1 MRKIFILFALS
12 FLTLGVFADDI
23 TVTDDGSG
31 VGTVTWTSD
40 NVYLLDG
47 FVFVNDGQV
56 LTIEAGTT
64 IKGKPGQG
72 ESASALIVAQ
82 GGLLIA
88 NGTAANPIIF
98 TAQADDGSMPIT
110 VNGQWGGLILLGK
123 ATTNNATLTKQIE
136 GVPTTETRAIYGGED
151 NMDCSAQ
158 LSYVS
163 IRHGGTDIGEGNEIN
178 GLTMGGCGKNTV
190 VSYLEV
196 IANKDDGIEFF
207 GGLPRLD
214 HILTAYVGDDSYD
227 YDEGFRGY
235 GQFWATVQ
243 FDADGDRLGEH
254 DGGPSDCET
263 CEPYA
268 HPIIHNATYIGVPGE
283 ERRVFTMRD
292 NAGGEYRNSIFAE
305 QDKGIDIEFVEE
317 SDDSWSQWKEYGN
330 LIIADNIFQNVA
342 DGTPAKLFT
351 MSVPKDDLGN
361 PKWDIPA
368 GYEDEFAADFAAQN
382 NTVADVGVSV
392 ENPVPSGDVSGPDYT
407 GAPFWFARVDY
418 KGAYKPGTM
427 WAGGW
432 TLTYKDM
439 AYLSDGTETAVFNV
453 IKKEANVYP
462 NPVERFA
469 TVSFEYEAGQV
480 YSFRIYNLAGM
491 LVREID
497 NLTMG
502 EFNFSRGNLESG
514 LYIYDLTNDRGSSL
528 SGKLMMK

>member
-1 MRKIFILFALS
+1 MRKITFLFALLL
-12 FLTLGVFADDI
+12 LTVGVFADDI

-72 ESASALIVAQ
+72 ESASALIVAM
-82 GGLLIA
+82 GGKIIA
-88 NGTAANPIIF
+88 RGTADAPIIF
-98 TAQADDGSMPIT
+98 TAEADDGTMPAT

-123 ATTNNATLTKQIE
+123 ATTNNATETKQIE
-136 GVPTTETRAIYGGED
+136 GIPTTETRAIYGGED
-151 NMDCSAQ
+151 DNDNSGQ
-158 LSYVS
+158 LKFVS

-178 GLTMGGCGKNTV
+178 GLTLGGCGKNTMISYVEV
-190 VSYLEV
+190 V
-196 IANKDDGIEFF
+196 ANKDDGVEFF

-214 HILTAYVGDDSYD
+214 HILVAYVGDDSYD

-243 FDADGDRLGEH
+243 FDADGDRMGEH

-283 ERRVFTMRD
+283 GRRVITLRD

-317 SDDSWSQWKEYGN
+317 SDDSWSQWKTYGN

-342 DGTPAKLFT
+342 DGSAAKLFD
-351 MSVPKDDLGN
+351 MSVPKDTADN

-382 NTVADVGVSV
+382 NSVADVGVSV
-392 ENPVPSGDVSGPDYT
+392 ADPVPTGDVSGPDYT
-407 GAPFWFARVDY
+407 GAPGWFAQVDF
-418 KGAYKPGTM
+418 KGAFAPGTM

-432 TLTYKDM
+432 TL
-439 AYLSDGTETAVFNV
+439 AYADEAFIADEAATAIREV
-453 IKKEANVYP
+453 KRMEASVYP
-462 NPVERFA
+462 NPVSSFA
-469 TVSFEYEAGQV
+469 TVNFEYRAGQV
-480 YSFRIYNLAGM
+480 FTFKVYNLAGM
-491 LVREID
+491 LVREVNNI
-497 NLTMG
+497 TTG
-502 EFNFSRGNLESG
+502 EFNFNRGNLESG
-514 LYIYDLTNDRGSSL
+514 IYIYDLSNEIGVTL